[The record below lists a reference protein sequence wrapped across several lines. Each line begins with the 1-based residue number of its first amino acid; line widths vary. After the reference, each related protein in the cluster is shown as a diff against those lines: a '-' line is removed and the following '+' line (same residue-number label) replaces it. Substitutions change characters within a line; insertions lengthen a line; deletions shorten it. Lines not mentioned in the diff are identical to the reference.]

1 MKEKGIEKQ
10 GKQQKI
16 IENEGDIME
25 NMKEKQIDSRKVS
38 VALYGKQEKNYGNS
52 KKINEI

>member
-25 NMKEKQIDSRKVS
+25 NMKEKQQII
-38 VALYGKQEKNYGNS
+38 EKLVWHCMENM
-52 KKINEI
+52 KKTMVIVKK